1 MTSQQDPRPQQEEEE
16 EQEVDEDGGGRG
28 RGGGL
33 GPGSHLWPPALGGSL
48 IHMGCQPPGP
58 VCKGRGSRLAQSACL
73 SPGGRGLGCIY
84 SSGCQGACSGLLT
97 QRLDPG
103 RGLKFWGGQRTPLF
117 GRKPHSALRRLGTF
131 PSQPWHKLPH
141 LERLTEEHSSA
152 RGQRG
157 CVGNGAPYP

>member
-1 MTSQQDPRPQQEEEE
+1 MTTSDLTTRPKTSA
-16 EQEVDEDGGGRG
+16 GRG
-28 RGGGL
+28 RGPRGGGGGGGCL
-33 GPGSHLWPPALGGSL
+33 GPGSRLWPPALGGSP
-48 IHMGCQPPGP
+48 IHTRCRPPGP
-58 VCKGRGSRLAQSACL
+58 ISKGRASRPAQGAC
-73 SPGGRGLGCIY
+73 SCPGGRSLGCIH

-131 PSQPWHKLPH
+131 PSQPLHKLPH
-141 LERLTEEHSSA
+141 LERLTEEHPFA

-157 CVGNGAPYP
+157 CVGNGAPCP